1 MEEVPEP
8 VLKKLSEYYYRYKKL
23 QPPQGEEIPPWAR
36 NINTMNKPDLEHET
50 RDTIRACK
58 ELKRKLNIL
67 EYEGEKVVPIKSK
80 RLKLQEELNNE
91 WTYLSY
97 YLYTLFR
104 RSGVKV
110 SESEFDEFIKE
121 ETGNRSYITNL
132 SLR

>member
-1 MEEVPEP
+1 
-8 VLKKLSEYYYRYKKL
+8 
-23 QPPQGEEIPPWAR
+23 
-36 NINTMNKPDLEHET
+36 MNKTDLEYET

-67 EYEGEKVVPIKSK
+67 EYEGEKVVPVKSK
-80 RLKLQEELNNE
+80 RMKLQEELNNE

-110 SESEFDEFIKE
+110 SEDEFDEFIKE

-132 SLR
+132 SIR